1 MLVFDLQLVGDQ
13 LPGDHGA
20 EVILVLVVNGG
31 DEQVGDLG
39 ADLDIGPHRQVLV
52 VGQDLALVGRVLVE
66 DVDRRAQG
74 VLGLDGQVPL
84 ELAQSGQRGGVD
96 VDDLQV
102 AVGHEHVRGRVL
114 QHRRQPRLLA
124 LDALALADVLPV
136 DDVPEDVVAR
146 AEDAVDLGLERDVAE
161 AELGLVRQ
169 GGRVAQDA
177 LHAPLVLVEAVNG
190 RADDV
195 VHFDVEGLADLA
207 LDAAQGFQ
215 GPVVGV
221 DDVERRCPP
230 GRCWPGRSTDWP
242 AESRANP
249 GARSCSARGRRRFRR
264 RCSSW
269 MLRSFPAQ
277 AGEKWGVDDVGFQ
290 R

>member
-1 MLVFDLQLVGDQ
+1 MLVLDLQLVGDQ
-13 LPGDHGA
+13 LPGDHRA
-20 EVILVLVVNGG
+20 DVVLVLVVDGG
-31 DEQVGDLG
+31 DEQVGGLG
-39 ADLDIGPHRQVLV
+39 TDLDIGPHRQVLV

-66 DVDRRAQG
+66 DVDDRAED

-84 ELAQSGQRGGVD
+84 QLAQGRQRGGVD

-102 AVGHEHVRGRVL
+102 AVGHEHVRRRVL
-114 QHRRQPRLLA
+114 QHRREARLLG

-136 DDVPEDVVAR
+136 DDVPEDLVAR

-177 LHAPLVLVEAVNG
+177 LHAPLVLVEAVDG

-195 VHFDVEGLADLA
+195 VHVDAEGLLDLV

-215 GPVVGV
+215 GPVIGV
-221 DDVERRCPP
+221 DDDELRVRQEDVGLDAGETGPQKVERVQVPV
-230 GRCWPGRSTDWP
+230 
-242 AESRANP
+242 RARR
-249 GARSCSARGRRRFRR
+249 GADGGFGD
-264 RCSSW
+264 RCSSR
-269 MLRSFPAQ
+269 MLRCFPARP
-277 AGEKWGVDDVGFQ
+277 GEV
-290 R
+290 RC